1 MNAMFKKPVDIR
13 FMKKPII
20 SGIVYEYFDLLYQNQ
35 QIQNE
40 SIPGIYNL
48 AKNEIIE
55 NYYNQPIS

>member
-1 MNAMFKKPVDIR
+1 MFKKPVDNR

-20 SGIVYEYFDLLYQNQ
+20 SGIVYGYFDLLYQNQ

-40 SIPGIYNL
+40 SIPGIYNS

-55 NYYNQPIS
+55 NNYNQPIS